1 MIIIETTKGPH
12 MINERETIGCSF
24 DKEKG
29 EVIVTY
35 NHEPREVVSF
45 HDGVPVS
52 RREYPTVTFTE
63 VEDVIYV
70 TDQNTGSYHYNGSEI
85 ERLQEVVK
93 NDVSF
98 QNDLMVKC
106 NQQKTVIE
114 EYAFFLRRVSPQ
126 QKWHKFLKYE
136 MELLDKKVRENFPK
150 FDVYLGH
157 NDDNI

>member
-1 MIIIETTKGPH
+1 

-29 EVIVTY
+29 EAVVTY
-35 NHEPREVVSF
+35 NNEPREVVSF

-85 ERLQEVVK
+85 ERLQSVVK
-93 NDVSF
+93 NDISY
-98 QNDLMVKC
+98 QTDLIVKC
-106 NQQKTVIE
+106 NQQAAVIE
-114 EYAFFLRRVSPQ
+114 EYAFFLRRVSPHQ
-126 QKWHKFLKYE
+126 QLHKFMKE
-136 MELLDKKVRENFPK
+136 ELDLLAKKVRQKIPK
-150 FDVYLGH
+150 FDVYFGR
-157 NDDNI
+157 NDDN

>member
-29 EVIVTY
+29 EAVVTY

-45 HDGVPVS
+45 NDGVPVS

-85 ERLQEVVK
+85 ERLQSVVK
-93 NDVSF
+93 NDISY
-98 QNDLMVKC
+98 QTDLMVK
-106 NQQKTVIE
+106 
-114 EYAFFLRRVSPQ
+114 
-126 QKWHKFLKYE
+126 
-136 MELLDKKVRENFPK
+136 
-150 FDVYLGH
+150 
-157 NDDNI
+157 